1 MGKYSCSRISI
12 LTLAFLFSAI
22 FLIASCGDDKSTD
35 PKDTR
40 TAVIDLSETELDFAI
55 DVGDPD
61 PSPQVVSIT
70 NIGTGELSGLGA
82 SINYGSGQ
90 TTGWLSA
97 ILGGTIAPADLT
109 IQATTGGGALAS
121 KIYNA
126 TVSVA
131 SSDANNSPELIDV
144 ILMVL
149 TKYGKPIEYA
159 EGSNHSS
166 NYLLGSKIAVP
177 AACTLTHLCVIG
189 KTAGP
194 QVKMALYT
202 DVGGQPSQLVVST
215 PATVLVDGELEL
227 AVTPTPIPA
236 GNYWFMA
243 VYNTTAQL
251 GFLQTDDPN
260 DQVKYFTFTFSS
272 EIPAT
277 YPSHN
282 TYTGQVFNYY
292 IKAALD

>member
-1 MGKYSCSRISI
+1 MGKVNGFGIYVLIPV
-12 LTLAFLFSAI
+12 FLFSSV

-35 PKDTR
+35 PDTDA
-40 TAVIDLSETELDFAI
+40 TEVIELSETELDFAT

-61 PSPQVVSIT
+61 PANQVVSVT
-70 NIGTGELSGLGA
+70 NTGAGTLSGLGA
-82 SINYGSGQ
+82 TISYQAGQ
-90 TTGWLSA
+90 PTGWLSA

-121 KIYNA
+121 GIYNA
-126 TVSVA
+126 TVRVA
-131 SSDANNSPELIDV
+131 SSKANNSPQLID
-144 ILMVL
+144 IIFMLL

-159 EGSNHSS
+159 NGSNHSP
-166 NYLLGSKIAVP
+166 NYLLGSKITVP

-202 DVGGQPSQLVVST
+202 EVGGQPSQLVAST

-227 AVTPTPIPA
+227 AVTPTPISA

-243 VYNTTAQL
+243 VYNTTANV
-251 GFLQTDDPN
+251 GFLQTNDPN
-260 DQVKYFTFTFSS
+260 DQVKFFSFTFSS

-277 YPSHN
+277 YPSHS